1 MGKYGFLTEKQF
13 EVLKLRLQGLTQA
26 EVASRLGM
34 SRSAVAIA
42 EKRAFRK
49 IKLSEETLRVYRELN
64 AVRILVFDEGTRLVD
79 IPGVIMSEAD
89 RLGLKVRASFDYIF
103 GLIRFKARGGYP
115 RLRKRI
121 RVFLMRDGG
130 VDVEGLE

>member
-49 IKLSEETLRVYRELN
+49 IKLSEDTLRVYREL
-64 AVRILVFDEGTRLVD
+64 
-79 IPGVIMSEAD
+79 
-89 RLGLKVRASFDYIF
+89 
-103 GLIRFKARGGYP
+103 
-115 RLRKRI
+115 
-121 RVFLMRDGG
+121 
-130 VDVEGLE
+130 

>member
-1 MGKYGFLTEKQF
+1 MGRYGFLTEKQF

-42 EKRAFRK
+42 EKRALRK
-49 IKLSEETLRVYRELN
+49 IKLCEETLRVYRELN

-89 RLGLKVRASFDYIF
+89 KVGLKLRASFDYIF

>member
-49 IKLSEETLRVYRELN
+49 IKLSEDTLRVYRELK

-103 GLIRFKARGGYP
+103 GLIRFKAGGGYP